1 MAVFE
6 NQKQQGKDELSKV
19 AGMSNGVRVFNEDG
33 EVIAEFYAVKRK
45 DNRLIVDGKAL
56 GVMRMDMI
64 FTSEELL
71 KGLKVVFSWSVVSY
85 ILLIPY
91 FTVRAASRRCFKGPR
106 KGIDAE

>member
-1 MAVFE
+1 VFE
-6 NQKQQGKDELSKV
+6 DQKQQGQDELSKV

>member
-1 MAVFE
+1 MFE
-6 NQKQQGKDELSKV
+6 DQKQQGQDELSKV

>member
-1 MAVFE
+1 
-6 NQKQQGKDELSKV
+6 
-19 AGMSNGVRVFNEDG
+19 MSNGVRVFNEDG